1 MQLRKQLNN
10 SIKVN
15 GILKWMC
22 INARDD
28 NLLSVMPAL
37 MKLRSQRMVL
47 ALCSHLHD
55 VTGSIQ
61 ANSNKTYK
69 FGKSSLSHSL
79 RAWAQVVAL
88 SLVALLMCMC
98 FHLESSCSK
107 ISGDG
112 KSCAHSFVTLESSA
126 FSIEHRIEGTN

>member
-22 INARDD
+22 INAKDD
-28 NLLSVMPAL
+28 NLLSVMPAC
-37 MKLRSQRMVL
+37 MKLQSRHKVL
-47 ALCSHLHD
+47 ALLSHSHD
-55 VTGSIQ
+55 VTGSVQ
-61 ANSNKTYK
+61 ANCNTTDR